1 MKILIAEDDRNI
13 RKGISDA
20 LETEGYETVLAAD
33 GIEALDLLQSHS
45 PDLVCLDIMMP
56 RMNGYDVCRE
66 IRKQGSSIPVIF
78 ISAKSEEIDKVL
90 GLELG
95 ADDFIAKPFGLREIV
110 ARIRAVSRRYK
121 STQPSDS
128 NTDSFW
134 MASLE
139 IVPDELRAYR
149 EGQTID
155 LSPRDLE
162 ILRILHEKKGHVVD
176 RDLIFQRAW
185 GLEHIPNSRT
195 LDQHISQ
202 LRKRIEIDPKHPSLI
217 KTVHGAGYRFDG

>member
-1 MKILIAEDDRNI
+1 MRILIAEDDRNI
-13 RKGISDA
+13 RRGISDV
-20 LETEGYETVLAAD
+20 LEAEGYETILAAD
-33 GIEALDLLQSHS
+33 GIEALDLLKSKS

-66 IRKQGSSIPVIF
+66 IRKQGLSIPVIF

-95 ADDFIAKPFGLREIV
+95 ADDFIVKPFGLREIV

-121 STQPSDS
+121 SGQPEIDLKA
-128 NTDSFW
+128 SFW

-149 EGQTID
+149 EGRAID
-155 LSPRDLE
+155 LNPRDLE
-162 ILRILHEKKGHVVD
+162 ILRILHEKRGQVVD
-176 RDLIFQRAW
+176 RDLLFQRAW

-202 LRKRIEIDPKHPSLI
+202 LRKRIELDPKHPTLI